1 MSQKK
6 HRRRKRIIL
15 CKIKSLVPL
24 FCWLCFVWLDYVGL
38 YSTVHILFINNR
50 MTLVLDP
57 DIRDW
62 VVLPLFVIIVI
73 TGLLRHEVSRYLQA
87 QTKKVPLPS
96 QAQRIQSKLQFAS
109 QLRNPK
115 VMSNV
120 MISSAQWTHYKQ
132 ATLQKLRDEILFLE
146 QEKEKDSAIAS
157 DPMEMIMSN
166 PLGMMGGNMIF
177 MVQNMVMM
185 QGIQHF
191 FSGFI
196 LLQVP
201 FSLTIGFK
209 SMFQKGVVDL
219 PNLSSSYVSSVSWYF
234 LVLYGLRSFFKLL
247 IGTPSLEH
255 REQELLITQNLGYQN
270 PPSPAGPKQDIP
282 SLITM
287 INNEI
292 DQLDLFTIPSAMT
305 ELQQVEARLLGPQ
318 RYPKRLLASATRAD
332 GTLSATDVLFSIS
345 QSKTSATS
353 KSAVASSVTKSN
365 KKKKQ

>member
-1 MSQKK
+1 
-6 HRRRKRIIL
+6 
-15 CKIKSLVPL
+15 
-24 FCWLCFVWLDYVGL
+24 
-38 YSTVHILFINNR
+38 

-62 VVLPLFVIIVI
+62 VVLPLFVIIVV
-73 TGLLRHEVSRYLQA
+73 TGLLRQEVSRYLQA
-87 QTKKVPLPS
+87 QAKKVPIPPHV
-96 QAQRIQSKLQFAS
+96 QRIQSRLQFAS
-109 QLRNPK
+109 QVRNAK
-115 VMSNV
+115 VMTNV
-120 MISSAQWTHYKQ
+120 MISPAQWTQYKQ
-132 ATLQKLRDEILFLE
+132 AMLQELREEIQLLE
-146 QEKEKDSAIAS
+146 QEKEKDTGPSS
-157 DPMEMIMSN
+157 DPMEMMLSN

-247 IGTPSLEH
+247 IGTPSYEH
-255 REQELLITQNLGYQN
+255 REQELFLSQSMGYQN
-270 PPSPAGPKQDIP
+270 PPNPAGPKQDIP

-287 INNEI
+287 INSEI
-292 DQLDLFTIPSAMT
+292 DQLDLFMIPSAMT
-305 ELQQVEARLLGPQ
+305 EIQQVESRLLGPQ
-318 RYPKRLLASATRAD
+318 RYPKKALANSARSV
-332 GTLSATDVLFSIS
+332 GLPSPTDVLFSIS
-345 QSKTSATS
+345 QAKLPAASKA
-353 KSAVASSVTKSN
+353 AVASS
-365 KKKKQ
+365 KKKQ